1 MTGMKAATFTYS
13 VWVKAADG
21 NSGDTDTRT
30 KSNPCLSLT
39 TQECLVTR
47 AITYTCQAS
56 SR

>member
-1 MTGMKAATFTYS
+1 MKAATFTYS

-39 TQECLVTR
+39 T
-47 AITYTCQAS
+47 
-56 SR
+56 